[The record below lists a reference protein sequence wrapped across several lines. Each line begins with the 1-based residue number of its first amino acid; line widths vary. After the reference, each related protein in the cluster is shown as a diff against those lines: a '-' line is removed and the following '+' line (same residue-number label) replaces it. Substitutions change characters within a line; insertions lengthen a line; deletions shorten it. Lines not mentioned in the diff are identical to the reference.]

1 MKMIMQKVLKIVTNV
16 KDSNMNKEQMQTQ
29 IKKFDNII
37 ALYISLKNGWQDKL
51 NDLIK
56 DECPLKEGQWYKA
69 SNVDDYIEFFKMLKI
84 KPTGN
89 IQYLSFLYTET
100 LGFEIQIHE
109 FAEYEINKYAE
120 QLEESS
126 EDEFIKVFR
135 EQIIPALC
143 ED

>member
-1 MKMIMQKVLKIVTNV
+1 MIMQKVLKIVTNV

>member
-1 MKMIMQKVLKIVTNV
+1 
-16 KDSNMNKEQMQTQ
+16 MNKEQMQTQ

-37 ALYISLKNGWQDKL
+37 ALYISLKNGWQDQLDK
-51 NDLIK
+51 LIK
-56 DECPLKEGQWYKA
+56 DECPLKIGRWYKV
-69 SNVDDYIEFFKMLKI
+69 SDEYLYIKFIKILRVQPNGDLIILTFLRDDDHWFRVNRNVIYNYK
-84 KPTGN
+84 
-89 IQYLSFLYTET
+89 
-100 LGFEIQIHE
+100 
-109 FAEYEINKYAE
+109 INKYAE

>member
-1 MKMIMQKVLKIVTNV
+1 MIMQKVLKIVTNV
-16 KDSNMNKEQMQTQ
+16 KDSNMNKEQLQND
-29 IKKFDNII
+29 IKDMDTII
-37 ALYISLKNGWQDKL
+37 TSYSHIRADLQKQLD
-51 NDLIK
+51 DLIK